1 MGDVTNED
9 RAGWAEEACAT
20 FAEITGQ
27 DMGNDLPEIIGDL
40 IANLL
45 HLANQQGM
53 CAEDRLENGRMHYEA
68 EIEEEEEEYAQ
79 D

>member
-1 MGDVTNED
+1 MLDVTNED
-9 RAGWAEEACAT
+9 RAAWAEVACEA

-27 DMGNDLPEIIGDL
+27 DMEDDLQEIIGDL

-53 CAEDRLENGRMHYEA
+53 CAEERLENGRMHYEA
-68 EIEEEEEEYAQ
+68 EIAEEEDEHA
-79 D
+79 

>member
-1 MGDVTNED
+1 MDVTNED
-9 RAGWAEEACAT
+9 RAGWAEVACEA
-20 FAEITGQ
+20 FAAITGQ
-27 DMGNDLPEIIGDL
+27 DMENDLPYIIGDL

-53 CAEDRLENGRMHYEA
+53 CAEERLENGRMHYTA
-68 EIEEEEEEYAQ
+68 EIEEEEECDAI

>member
-1 MGDVTNED
+1 MMDVTNED
-9 RAGWAEEACAT
+9 RADWAAVACEA
-20 FAEITGQ
+20 FADITGQ
-27 DMGNDLPEIIGDL
+27 NMEEDLPEIIGDL

-53 CAEDRLENGRMHYEA
+53 CAEDRLENGRMHYDA
-68 EIEEEEEEYAQ
+68 EIAEEEECH